1 MAYEIDQLLAELAHT
16 SLVLDASSGRPLHA
30 GEKCIH
36 GDRLDIA
43 VCRIVHRMLS
53 NEQCN
58 VQMSQ
63 SVASAREA
71 INQKSFDA
79 YVLDYK
85 LPDGSGLDIA
95 EWIRSKRSAAP
106 IIFMSGYDPGAVALK
121 AEKLDISDFLE
132 KPFSRTAICDALKKA
147 LGSAPAADAAPVP
160 QSQPVEQKRQ
170 NMFSKFFSR
179 S

>member
-1 MAYEIDQLLAELAHT
+1 MNIT
-16 SLVLDASSGRPLHA
+16 NVLVVD
-30 GEKCIH
+30 
-36 GDRLDIA
+36 DDIGI
-43 VCRIVHRMLS
+43 CRIVHRMLS

-147 LGSAPAADAAPVP
+147 LGSTPAADAAPVP